1 MSSPVTLSGFN
12 NIDFGSI
19 VTALMQQASEPL
31 TALQTRQ
38 DSINS
43 QIKTM
48 ASLGNRV
55 SALKAAADDLA
66 DAEQFTAFSSSTS
79 DNTAITSK
87 TGTGAMAGHY
97 DVQVLDLARA
107 QVTATNSATADAN
120 TTIVASGGSMT
131 IGGKTVNI
139 TGDVTLTGLAKAINN
154 TKDMGVMASVV
165 RSGANAY
172 RLVLTSETTGQEG
185 AFTLT
190 NALTGGTSAVTFTDT
205 DHDGTT
211 GGDTADNA
219 VQATNAKVLV
229 NNIEAQSSTNEF
241 SEAIPGVTFT
251 VLKKDPAATI
261 GLDVSA
267 NADALTASVNKFV
280 SAYND
285 MANFMSDQNT
295 AAGKGDETSIGHSP
309 VLRQLRNEIRGL
321 LLKSTGALSI
331 KNLSQAGIEF
341 TPGGQLKLNSKVF
354 TAAVQDHPADIEA
367 LFTSK
372 TGVFASL
379 SASMKTYSRT
389 GGFLSATKDR
399 LNSQVKGL
407 DSQIASMQ
415 ARLAKQKLSL
425 QQEFSATDSLMSSLK
440 SQSSSLSSIGGS
452 YSTL

>member
-55 SALKAAADDLA
+55 SALKAAADELA
-66 DAEQFTAFSSSTS
+66 DTEQFTAYSSSTS

-97 DVQVLDLARA
+97 DIQVLDLARS
-107 QVTATNSATADAN
+107 QVTATNSTTADAN
-120 TTIVASGGSMT
+120 TTIVASGGSLT

-139 TGDVTLTGLAKAINN
+139 TGDVTLTGLAKAIN
-154 TKDMGVMASVV
+154 TTTDIGVMASVV

-267 NADALTASVNKFV
+267 NADSLKASMNKFI

-295 AAGKGDETSIGHSP
+295 AAGKGDDTSIGHSP

-321 LLKSTGALSI
+321 LLKSTGTLSI

-354 TAAVQDHPADIEA
+354 TAAVQDHPGDIEA

-389 GGFLSATKDR
+389 GGFLAATKDR